1 MTKVDDEINK
11 LARRAL
17 EDCEGEVRI
26 AHDAMIRAN
35 ALLDKHH
42 ELTALARRMKGLA
55 FIGVDLAA
63 GADRTA
69 TVFRDKTGR
78 IVGYD

>member
-35 ALLDKHH
+35 AFLDKHH
-42 ELTALARRMKGLA
+42 ELTALARRMQGLA
-55 FIGVDLAA
+55 FIGVDHAA
-63 GADRTA
+63 GTDFTSYAIMDENGK
-69 TVFRDKTGR
+69 VVD
-78 IVGYD
+78 YE

>member
-1 MTKVDDEINK
+1 MTSIEDEINK

-35 ALLDKHH
+35 AFLDKHY
-42 ELTALARRMKGLA
+42 ELGALARRMKGLV
-55 FIGVDLAA
+55 FIGVDHAA
-63 GADRTA
+63 GPDFTSYGIMDQNGK
-69 TVFRDKTGR
+69 V
-78 IVGYD
+78 VGYE

>member
-17 EDCEGEVRI
+17 EDCESEVRI

-35 ALLDKHH
+35 AFLDKHH
-42 ELTALARRMKGLA
+42 ELAALARRMKGLA
-55 FIGVDLAA
+55 FIGVD
-63 GADRTA
+63 TA
-69 TVFRDKTGR
+69 VRPGFTSDAIMDENGKV
-78 IVGYD
+78 VGYE